1 MGDRLNPGLPP
12 GATVGRPPAAD
23 FPDVV
28 EGWKGRSGVTYV
40 QVAIGQPLVAT
51 VCRPPAADFPDV
63 VESWKGRSGVIYVQ
77 VEIGQPLVATV
88 GRPPAADFPDVV
100 EGWNGWWDCLVQ
112 RLRIRTLQG
121 IGMVL
126 SSAYGGLSLCC
137 RELEWIVVGMS
148 CSKYFCAQHEPAEGG
163 RLSVAPCKWSAERSD
178 ARSAA
183 WGWHPPKTKEPAAR
197 RANERC
203 PNLAMSPM
211 KVRCRDSG
219 GGDRPFVD

>member
-1 MGDRLNPGLPP
+1 MSESRNKSDDCAMSGFRRW
-12 GATVGRPPAAD
+12 RPPVCGLNI
-23 FPDVV
+23 PGVV
-28 EGWKGRSGVTYV
+28 
-40 QVAIGQPLVAT
+40 
-51 VCRPPAADFPDV
+51 PPARMFIDQLI
-63 VESWKGRSGVIYVQ
+63 ECR
-77 VEIGQPLVATV
+77 
-88 GRPPAADFPDVV
+88 RPGGLGFYGGSPKPRAPAR
-100 EGWNGWWDCLVQ
+100 GY
-112 RLRIRTLQG
+112 RR
-121 IGMVL
+121 

-137 RELEWIVVGMS
+137 RGLEWIVVGLS